1 MGGYNKMKLNISDKA
16 LLSFEKN
23 KYSNLIKEEW
33 KYTNINKFQSIKYQ
47 KNSSNC
53 NNLKTIKSKANKIL
67 ITNSEIDT
75 AEHSKEIFISNL
87 NNAIKNN
94 SNNCKKIF
102 NKIIPFENNPNV
114 ALNTAYFNNGIFIHI
129 KDNAV
134 IKEPIKLIHS
144 LKNISPDIFLNY
156 RILLS
161 IGKNVS
167 VKFINEEIFNTK
179 SAINTT
185 WEINI
190 ENNSNV
196 EFVTLA
202 NKHQTSQIL
211 NFGVSLNKN
220 SILNYIPIDLA
231 GKLIKN
237 SYYFNLN
244 KENSQCYIS
253 GLNIL
258 NNNDYIDNFIQIN
271 HNHKHTISNT
281 SFYNLLNNSSTS
293 IFYAKAIIN
302 SIASKAEAYQTNK
315 NLLLSKKSS
324 IHSNPQLEIYNN
336 DVKCSHA
343 STTGEI
349 DKEALHYLRTRGI
362 SYEESFQLI
371 LNGFINNILEKI
383 STKSVQKQL
392 QDYIAKNV
400 N

>member
-1 MGGYNKMKLNISDKA
+1 MNLNISSKA
-16 LLSFEKN
+16 LLFFEKN
-23 KYSNLIKEEW
+23 KYSNLMKEEW

-47 KNSSNC
+47 QSSPDD
-53 NNLKTIKSKANKIL
+53 NLKIIKSKANKIL
-67 ITNSEIDT
+67 IINSEISK
-75 AEHSKEIFISNL
+75 AEHSKEISILNL
-87 NNAIKNN
+87 KNAIKNN
-94 SNNCKKIF
+94 SNNCKNFF
-102 NKIIPFENNPNV
+102 NKIIPFKNSPNV

-129 KDNAV
+129 QDNTI
-134 IKEPIKLIHS
+134 IKEPIKLSHS
-144 LKNISPDIFLNY
+144 LKSISPDIFLNC

-167 VKFINEEIFNTK
+167 AKFINEEIFTAE
-179 SAINTT
+179 SAINIT

-190 ENNSNV
+190 DNNSNI
-196 EFVTLA
+196 EFINLT

-211 NFGVSLNKN
+211 NFGVSINKN
-220 SILNYIPIDLA
+220 SIFNYIPIDLS

-244 KENSQCYIS
+244 KENSQCYIN

-258 NNNDYIDNFIQIN
+258 NNNDHIDNFIQIN

-281 SFYNLLNNSSTS
+281 SFYNLLNNNSTS

-315 NLLLSKKSS
+315 NLLLSEKSN

-383 STKSVQKQL
+383 STKSIQKQL
-392 QDYIAKNV
+392 KDYIAKNA

>member
-1 MGGYNKMKLNISDKA
+1 MNSDISNKA
-16 LLSFEKN
+16 LLFFEKN

-129 KDNAV
+129 QDNTI
-134 IKEPIKLIHS
+134 IKEPIKLSHS
-144 LKNISPDIFLNY
+144 LKNISPDIFLNC

-167 VKFINEEIFNTK
+167 AKFINEEIFTAEC
-179 SAINTT
+179 AINIT

-190 ENNSNV
+190 DNNSNI
-196 EFVTLA
+196 EFITLT
-202 NKHQTSQIL
+202 NKHQTNQIL
-211 NFGVSLNKN
+211 NFGVSINKN
-220 SILNYIPIDLA
+220 SIFNYIPIDLS

-244 KENSQCYIS
+244 KENSQCSIN

-258 NNNDYIDNFIQIN
+258 NNNDHIDNFIQIN

-302 SIASKAEAYQTNK
+302 TIANKAEAYQINK
-315 NLLLSKKSS
+315 NLLLSEKSN

-383 STKSVQKQL
+383 SIKSVQKPL
-392 QDYIAKNV
+392 KDYIAKNV

>member
-1 MGGYNKMKLNISDKA
+1 MNLNISNKA
-16 LLSFEKN
+16 LLFFEKN
-23 KYSNLIKEEW
+23 KYSNLMKEEW

-47 KNSSNC
+47 QSSLD
-53 NNLKTIKSKANKIL
+53 NNLKIIKSKANKIL
-67 ITNSEIDT
+67 IINSEISK
-75 AEHSKEIFISNL
+75 AEHSKEISILSL
-87 NNAIKNN
+87 KNAIKNN

-102 NKIIPFENNPNV
+102 NKIIPFEKSPNV

-129 KDNAV
+129 QDNTI
-134 IKEPIKLIHS
+134 IKEPIKLSHS
-144 LKNISPDIFLNY
+144 LKSISPDIFLNC

-167 VKFINEEIFNTK
+167 AKFINEEIFTAE
-179 SAINTT
+179 SAINIT

-190 ENNSNV
+190 DNNSNI
-196 EFVTLA
+196 EFINLT

-211 NFGVSLNKN
+211 NFGVSINKN
-220 SILNYIPIDLA
+220 SIFNYIPIDLS

-244 KENSQCYIS
+244 KENSQCYIN

-258 NNNDYIDNFIQIN
+258 NNNDHIDNFIQIN

-281 SFYNLLNNSSTS
+281 SFYNLLNNNSTS

-315 NLLLSKKSS
+315 NLLLSEKSN

-383 STKSVQKQL
+383 SIKSIQKKLKAHITKH
-392 QDYIAKNV
+392 AN
-400 N
+400 

>member
-53 NNLKTIKSKANKIL
+53 NNLETIKSKANKIL
-67 ITNSEIDT
+67 ITNSEINT
-75 AEHSKEIFISNL
+75 AEHSKEISISNL

-144 LKNISPDIFLNY
+144 LKNISSDIFLNY

-196 EFVTLA
+196 EFVNLA

-244 KENSQCYIS
+244 KENSQCYIN

-315 NLLLSKKSS
+315 NLLLSEKSN

>member
-53 NNLKTIKSKANKIL
+53 NNLKTIKSEVNKIL

-134 IKEPIKLIHS
+134 IKEPIKLVHS

-156 RILLS
+156 RVLLS

-167 VKFINEEIFNTK
+167 AKFINEEIFNTK

-196 EFVTLA
+196 EFVNLA

-244 KENSQCYIS
+244 KENSQCYIN

-315 NLLLSKKSS
+315 NLLLSEKSS